1 MFCPHDPFK
10 SKLRHTASSEITWNA
25 LLRQVFPPCFREPN
39 GPPLELFD
47 LDEELSSESR
57 RLAQLANKCTDVD
70 LPYFLLQCG
79 QVLGI
84 EAASGD
90 PKHVIEHVL
99 TRLVEFRKLNQVGR
113 CSCPFRKLESRTNDE
128 AARCTSDWD
137 SPP

>member
-1 MFCPHDPFK
+1 MNTPI
-10 SKLRHTASSEITWNA
+10 LAITPTYCFLENDVE
-25 LLRQVFPPCFREPN
+25 RSFQQVFPPCFREPN

-84 EAASGD
+84 EAASGE

-99 TRLVEFRKLNQVGR
+99 TRLVEFRKLNQVGS
-113 CSCPFRKLESRTNDE
+113 CSLEPFERN
-128 AARCTSDWD
+128 
-137 SPP
+137 

>member
-1 MFCPHDPFK
+1 MVCNTLF
-10 SKLRHTASSEITWNA
+10 
-25 LLRQVFPPCFREPN
+25 RQVFPPCFREPN

-84 EAASGD
+84 GAGSGE
-90 PKHVIEHVL
+90 PKQVIEHVL
-99 TRLVEFRKLNQVGR
+99 TRLVEFRKLNQVGYR
-113 CSCPFRKLESRTNDE
+113 LCPFQETQAWCLGHMNW
-128 AARCTSDWD
+128 ARA
-137 SPP
+137 PN